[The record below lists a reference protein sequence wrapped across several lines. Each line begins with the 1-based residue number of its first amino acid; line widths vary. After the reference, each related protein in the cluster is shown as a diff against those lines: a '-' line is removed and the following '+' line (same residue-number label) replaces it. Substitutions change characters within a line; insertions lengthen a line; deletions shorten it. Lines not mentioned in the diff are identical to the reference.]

1 MSEDE
6 EVLAMIDAMMNEYD
20 EDQHMIVEELD
31 LDELEL
37 CFN

>member
-1 MSEDE
+1 MSE
-6 EVLAMIDAMMNEYD
+6 EVLALIDAMMREYD

-31 LDELEL
+31 LEELEL

>member
-1 MSEDE
+1 MSE
-6 EVLAMIDAMMNEYD
+6 EVLLMIDAVMNEYD
-20 EDQHMIVEELD
+20 EDQYMIVEELD

>member
-1 MSEDE
+1 MSE
-6 EVLAMIDAMMNEYD
+6 EVLAMIDAVMNEYD
-20 EDQHMIVEELD
+20 EDQYMIVEELD